1 MRLRRR
7 SFGLFTLFAAL
18 PLRVNAAAEISRETA
33 ISALTAAAYELFPH
47 DNVDESLYGTLAET
61 FFSTDEDR
69 ALRLAD
75 GLGGDTFV
83 DVSRDARI
91 QRLTDR
97 QGDADFFALRMHVMM
112 GLYNNSDVT
121 RRFGY
126 QGPSFEKGGYLERG
140 FDDDGHHERPVVDWS
155 PLANKRLEDHEL
167 GIQDFLRKPFR
178 PEQFRAIIERVQGGR
193 RDAA

>member
-18 PLRVNAAAEISRETA
+18 PLRANATAAVSRETA
-33 ISALTAAAYELFPH
+33 IPALTAAAYELFPH

-69 ALRLAD
+69 ALRLAA

-83 DVSRDARI
+83 DAPRDARI
-91 QRLTDR
+91 QRLTGR
-97 QGDADFFALRMHVMM
+97 QGDADFFALRMHVLM
-112 GLYNNSDVT
+112 GLYNNPDVT

-140 FDDDGHHERPVVDWS
+140 FDD
-155 PLANKRLEDHEL
+155 
-167 GIQDFLRKPFR
+167 LRWLPD
-178 PEQFRAIIERVQGGR
+178 PAEHAG
-193 RDAA
+193 